1 MSASPRNLPEEE
13 NSSSELEISDTA
25 FENDLN
31 IQGPPNKKRRSI
43 LEYENTVVESISSAG
58 ERVGSGFKALIK
70 VEKAKS
76 SAGFNRSILAELQKM
91 NGTMGKMQGS
101 LDTLTTN
108 YNTLDKKVDK
118 LNASHNTLNKKV
130 DKLNASHSTLNKK
143 VDNLNASH
151 SILNKKVDN
160 LNASHSTLNK
170 KVDTLTADVGTLKN
184 DMVDV
189 KSLMFYVRVAENARR
204 FERNERPLPVPF
216 IRGEKDPLLPDVED
230 ENDIGRL
237 NTAQVKSY
245 LDGYDI
251 AYSANEERRHL
262 KSKLRNA
269 LRLNNPFQFS

>member
-13 NSSSELEISDTA
+13 HSSSELEISDTA

-151 SILNKKVDN
+151 S
-160 LNASHSTLNK
+160 TLNK

-230 ENDIGRL
+230 ENDIQRL
-237 NTAQVKSY
+237 NTTQVKSY

-251 AYSANEERRHL
+251 AYRAEEERRHL
-262 KSKLRNA
+262 KSKLRKA
-269 LRLNNPFQFS
+269 LRLPHLGVEYD